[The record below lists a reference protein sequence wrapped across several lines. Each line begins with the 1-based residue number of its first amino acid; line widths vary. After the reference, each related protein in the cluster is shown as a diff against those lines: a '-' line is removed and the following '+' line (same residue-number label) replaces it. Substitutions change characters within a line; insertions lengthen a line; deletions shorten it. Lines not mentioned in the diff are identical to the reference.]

1 MVKRETPEM
10 VEDEPEILSDTIPWI
25 VLGIGVLVLVI
36 CLMVNTLQSA
46 TEASN
51 IDALNERV
59 SELTGE
65 AEERK
70 GDEDVVKNEVI
81 YKTTGINPK
90 IVTADSD
97 RAEKFFKPAF
107 SWENGAEYDSARA
120 NYSELLGDK
129 SPFVDTYLADNLKV
143 EEFNYID
150 VNSIQ
155 ARYKRIELF
164 ALAEDGDKM
173 DYLGVV
179 TYNMIQ
185 SEEDLV
191 AGDAMVDSQAIMRFT
206 MDGQANARTV
216 TAVTAYPGFTD
227 TVKPDNN

>member
-1 MVKRETPEM
+1 MVKRENPEW
-10 VEDEPEILSDTIPWI
+10 VDEEPEILSDTIQWI
-25 VLGIGVLVLVI
+25 VLGVSVLVLVI
-36 CLMVNTLQSA
+36 CLMVNTYQNA
-46 TEASN
+46 TASSN
-51 IDALNERV
+51 IESLNERV
-59 SELTGE
+59 GELSGK
-65 AEERK
+65 AEDRK
-70 GDEDVVKNEVI
+70 SAEVVVKNEVI

-90 IVTADSD
+90 TVSADTGI
-97 RAEKFFKPAF
+97 AEKFFTPAF

-120 NYSELLGDK
+120 KYSELLGDK
-129 SPFVDTYLADNLKV
+129 SPFVDTYLAENLKV

-155 ARYKRIELF
+155 ARYNRIELF
-164 ALAEDGDKM
+164 ALAETGDKM

-185 SEEDLV
+185 SKEDLV

-206 MDGQANARTV
+206 VDGQANARTV

-227 TVKPDNN
+227 KVKPDNN